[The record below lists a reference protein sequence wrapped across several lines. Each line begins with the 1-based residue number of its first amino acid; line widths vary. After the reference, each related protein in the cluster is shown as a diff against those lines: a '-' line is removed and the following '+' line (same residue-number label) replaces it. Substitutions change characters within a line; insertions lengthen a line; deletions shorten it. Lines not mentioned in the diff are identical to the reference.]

1 MPKSSWSR
9 RHALAALAALWV
21 PVTHAASDSASLG
34 FDLQPWPRGRAAP
47 AFPATDMTGQAVSL
61 QALRGKV
68 VLVNFWASWCEPCR
82 AEMPSL
88 QALAEREKAR
98 LVVLTINLKESPE
111 AIARF
116 VQSTGLTLPV
126 VRDPLGDVA
135 RAWGI
140 KIYPSTVLV
149 DSADQV
155 RSVVRGALDW
165 AGSEGEALWRP
176 LLRAEPQRTP
186 KR

>member
-1 MPKSSWSR
+1 MPAAQSAAESSS
-9 RHALAALAALWV
+9 
-21 PVTHAASDSASLG
+21 PG

-88 QALAEREKAR
+88 QALAEREKAQ

-126 VRDPLGDVA
+126 LRDPLGDTA

-149 DSADQV
+149 DPAGQV

-165 AGSEGEALWRP
+165 AGAEGETLWRP

>member
-1 MPKSSWSR
+1 MPAAQAATESSS
-9 RHALAALAALWV
+9 
-21 PVTHAASDSASLG
+21 PG
-34 FDLQPWPRGRAAP
+34 FYLQPWPRGKAVP
-47 AFPATDMTGQAVSL
+47 AIPARDMAGQSVSL
-61 QALRGKV
+61 QALQGKA
-68 VLVNFWASWCEPCR
+68 VLINFWASWCEPCR

-88 QALAEREKAR
+88 QALAEREKAQ

-116 VQSTGLTLPV
+116 VQFTGLTLPV
-126 VRDPLGDVA
+126 LRDPLGDTA
-135 RAWGI
+135 RVWGI

-149 DSADQV
+149 DSTGLV

-176 LLRAEPQRTP
+176 LLRAEAQRTP

>member
-1 MPKSSWSR
+1 MPAAQSAAESSS
-9 RHALAALAALWV
+9 
-21 PVTHAASDSASLG
+21 PG

-88 QALAEREKAR
+88 QALAEREKAQ

-126 VRDPLGDVA
+126 LRDPLGDTA

-149 DSADQV
+149 DPAGQV

-165 AGSEGEALWRP
+165 AGAEGETLWSP